1 MQTHKKFFEW
11 ICVILLAAMLF
22 HLLAGCVRVNSDKLQ
37 LSGQMFDVPT
47 NYLQSEEGLQMYTY
61 NGELYILPC
70 KNAVAFPN
78 GRAFYT
84 LGAHGLQ
91 AVDTGTAYVDGR
103 EVPKSYVTMED
114 NYIYYNRANEKAD
127 YNLYAY
133 NLDEQ
138 KEYFVYEG
146 SGFLFRSGDGALY
159 AKRTSS
165 SNTPNSI
172 TRYQCYLLEGHQ
184 IGPAIDSPDFSEQ
197 VKSTRNIDGTTY
209 RMTEYGLVCDGAD
222 IYRLPKDDTL
232 TDNFVPCESGM
243 LLFSS
248 AIPRRI
254 YLANTSDG
262 SVSQLLDFGFSD
274 VNDGT
279 IAVHGKYAY
288 ISYNSA
294 DMDVTYRL
302 SIADGTVK
310 KLNDSFYMSMF
321 IFDDSGVYACE
332 ENGSIYKIDTTGE
345 TREILRVSDYIGLE
359 DWH

>member
-1 MQTHKKFFEW
+1 MQTHKKFFKR
-11 ICVILLAAMLF
+11 ICVIPLAAMLF

-47 NYLQSEEGLQMYTY
+47 NYLQSNEGLQMYTY

-70 KNAVAFPN
+70 KNTVAFPN

-84 LGAHGLQ
+84 LGAKGLQ
-91 AVDTGTAYVDGR
+91 SVNTGTAYVDGQ
-103 EVPKSYVTMED
+103 EVTKSYVTMAD
-114 NYIYYNRANEKAD
+114 NYIYYFRANETA
-127 YNLYAY
+127 YENLYAY
-133 NLDEQ
+133 DLDEQ
-138 KEYFVYEG
+138 KEYFVFKG
-146 SGFLFRSGDGALY
+146 GGFLFRSGDGALY
-159 AKRTSS
+159 AERPYRT
-165 SNTPNSI
+165 NTSI

-222 IYRLPKDDTL
+222 IYRLPKEDTL

-248 AIPRRI
+248 AIPRKI
-254 YLANTSDG
+254 YLANTSDE
-262 SVSQLLDFGFSD
+262 SISQLLDFNFAD

-288 ISYNSA
+288 ISYTSA

-302 SIADGTVK
+302 CIADGTVQ